1 MTLLDKLK
9 QFIVFGLVGSLNT
22 IAGLAVIYLCSEIM
36 HMHYV
41 LANAAGYALG
51 LTIGFIMHRKVT
63 FRGADKAPAGKQIGP
78 FLGVFAVGY
87 IIQLGVLIML
97 HKSGMTDF
105 LSQVIALGVYV
116 VVSFIG
122 HKYLTFKVPT

>member
-1 MTLLDKLK
+1 MTVVDKLK
-9 QFIVFGLVGSLNT
+9 QFIVYLLVGSINT
-22 IAGLAVIYLCSEIM
+22 VAGLAVIYIFSEIL
-36 HMHYV
+36 HAHYIV
-41 LANAAGYALG
+41 ANGTGYALG
-51 LTIGFIMHRKVT
+51 LAIAFTMHRKVT
-63 FRGADKAPAGKQIGP
+63 FRGADKATPRKQIAP

-87 IIQLGVLIML
+87 MIQLGVLIML
-97 HKSGMTDF
+97 HKSGMVDF